1 MKKTEPYM
9 MRPATGQA
17 LLNYQNRTASE
28 VVLPCYEAEIIE
40 QVEGSSGD
48 NYLLQGD
55 CLSACAWLRAQ
66 KKTVDLVYIDPPF
79 ASGADYVKNIYLR
92 NGEGEAIKK
101 DKNSI
106 GEEIMYGDIW
116 QKEDYL
122 NWMYERLLAIR
133 TVMSE
138 NGSIYV
144 HLGPNIGHY
153 VKILMDEVFGEG
165 NFVNEII
172 WNYVSGGIGKRN
184 FAQKHDVIYFYSKN
198 NDYVFNIQ
206 KERTKD
212 YSDKEIEIDEK
223 GKFTW
228 YIRPNTDP
236 DHPEGVKSYLDK
248 YVQDMWQIPIV
259 NPVAKE
265 RLGYSTQKPE
275 ALLERIIKASSNEGM
290 LVADFFSGSG
300 TTAKVAYDLG
310 RQFVACDIGLNAIQT
325 TRDRLQKSGAG
336 FNIMKIKDGIRLF
349 RDLTFCD
356 PTQTKKILSHIPGWQ
371 SATNDDSKTFWDGRI
386 PNGKDKYIQLKIFG
400 IDKKLTMQLVGVV
413 LEASG
418 NIDQEQVMIIY
429 ASKENDVSQE
439 VVNKAAKKYRRSDA
453 TIIIKSFEEV
463 LSDKASQLVVEDSAD
478 ITVTPKGEDLRVEI
492 RKFYSPYLS
501 EKIAEHNKR
510 SQSKI
515 GEKPNSKIKIS
526 NNGLELIDRVQ
537 FGNISKNGVWKDA
550 PKLADCP
557 SKRNKVRGNYTIPA
571 TITHIK
577 IRNVAGDE
585 TIEKL
590 SIKGKK

>member
-184 FAQKHDVIYFYSKN
+184 FAQKHDVIYFYSKD

-212 YSDKEIEIDEK
+212 YSNKEIEMDEK
-223 GKFTW
+223 GEFTW
-228 YIRPNTDP
+228 YIRPNTNP
-236 DHPEGVKSYLDK
+236 DRPEGVKSYLDK

-265 RLGYSTQKPE
+265 RLGYPTQKPE
-275 ALLERIIKASSNEGM
+275 ALLERIIKASSNKGM

-325 TRDRLQKSGAG
+325 TRDRLQKKGAG

-349 RDLTFCD
+349 HN
-356 PTQTKKILSHIPGWQ
+356 PTQTEKILSHIPGWQ
-371 SATNDDSKTFWDGRI
+371 SATNDDSEKLWDGRI
-386 PNGKDKYIQLKIFG
+386 PNSEDKYIQVKVVG
-400 IDKKLTMQLVGVV
+400 IDQKLTMQLVGAV
-413 LEASG
+413 LEASS
-418 NIDQEQVMIIY
+418 NIGQEQVMIIY
-429 ASKENDVSQE
+429 AYKENDVSQE
-439 VVNKAAKKYRRSDA
+439 AVNKAAKKYRRSDT

-463 LSDKASQLVVEDSAD
+463 LGDKASQLVVEDSAD
-478 ITVTPKGEDLRVEI
+478 ITVTQKGDDLRVKI

-501 EKIAEHNKR
+501 EKIAEHNER
-510 SQSKI
+510 IQPKI
-515 GEKPNSKIKIS
+515 GDKLKLKIKIS
-526 NNGLELIDRVQ
+526 DNGLELIDRVQ

-550 PKLADCP
+550 LKFEDCP
-557 SKRNKVRGNYTIPA
+557 SDSNKVCGNYTVPA

-577 IRNVAGDE
+577 IHNVAGDE
-585 TIEKL
+585 TIEEL